1 MRSHVDTD
9 TSIQH
14 SSVVS
19 FETAKEEEKGRGK
32 KKEERKTG

>member
-9 TSIQH
+9 TYRRH
-14 SSVVS
+14 SSAVS

-32 KKEERKTG
+32 KKEEKETG